1 MATTTVFRRSLALIV
16 LGATLA
22 SGMVTV
28 AAVPRSLPDGT
39 AALHVYHIYHAA
51 AASPPPLVPALSSEH
66 RGSSSEEEPGHLML
80 LPPLPTAN
88 DTQHALASSPA
99 MLRLRETTLWPGDHG
114 ILVLRDHPGWKLVP
128 SQPHMVV
135 TAVQPALGVLLRGT
149 DALHDVIVHR
159 RETPAMPTYDNT
171 ASSGAVLARVAGH
184 VGGTHTDDARV
195 ELHVAAAVTTCQRRP
210 AQLWAQVVCGA
221 GFQTTLAPI
230 PSGEVTS
237 HPAAAFVIDAR
248 VRVPPGHCVV
258 TLHMDRVATTTSG
271 TPPVDAE
278 GTDRWTWT
286 GSCPSAG
293 DGFQN
298 SRTLTAWWR
307 PPSDETDRR
316 LHLRPGTP
324 RVVVQQAAACRLIT
338 A

>member
-1 MATTTVFRRSLALIV
+1 
-16 LGATLA
+16 
-22 SGMVTV
+22 
-28 AAVPRSLPDGT
+28 
-39 AALHVYHIYHAA
+39 
-51 AASPPPLVPALSSEH
+51 
-66 RGSSSEEEPGHLML
+66 
-80 LPPLPTAN
+80 
-88 DTQHALASSPA
+88 

-128 SQPHMVV
+128 SHPHMVV
-135 TAVQPALGVLLRGT
+135 TAVQPARGVLLRGT
-149 DALHDVIVHR
+149 DALHDVIVRR
-159 RETPAMPTYDNT
+159 RETTAMPTYNNNT
-171 ASSGAVLARVAGH
+171 ASSGAILARVAGH
-184 VGGTHTDDARV
+184 VGTPPDGARV

-221 GFQTTLAPI
+221 GFHTTLAPI
-230 PSGEVTS
+230 PSDEVTP

-248 VRVPPGHCVV
+248 VRVPPGHCTV
-258 TLHMDRVATTTSG
+258 TLHLDRMTTTSSN
-271 TPPVDAE
+271 TPPVDDD

-307 PPSDETDRR
+307 PPNDETERR

-324 RVVVQQAAACRLIT
+324 RGVVQQAAACRLLS